1 MLLTFILDKI
11 MFCFVF
17 LFSCKK
23 VFCAFGAMKTT
34 PKQIN
39 VVQGALYVRKRTAPE
54 TKKKYKRRQIDSK
67 NAVAATDL
75 SHFNDDTIVCIKLQ
89 SGLVWGESSR

>member
-34 PKQIN
+34 PKQID
-39 VVQGALYVRKRTAPE
+39 VAEGALYVRRPRR
-54 TKKKYKRRQIDSK
+54 KK
-67 NAVAATDL
+67 
-75 SHFNDDTIVCIKLQ
+75 TIQEKTN
-89 SGLVWGESSR
+89 